1 MRCSCTGGIL
11 LTCILGLA
19 LTSRA
24 QEQKP
29 ASQKHRYTIAEY
41 NAYENAVKQAEP
53 EEQVQLLDEFVSKY
67 PASALLALV
76 YSQYSKA
83 YGEMKISARSS
94 NLRPNSSQCAMK
106 SQSRSNTQR
115 TIGWA
120 DAYIKMDAADPILAG
135 KAEDIALNGVHLL
148 EILKKPWGDARPGF

>member
-53 EEQVQLLDEFVSKY
+53 EKQVQLLDEFVSKY

-83 YGEMKISARSS
+83 YGEMKNFGKVIEFTTK
-94 NLRPNSSQCAMK
+94 LIAMGDEV
-106 SQSRSNTQR
+106 S
-115 TIGWA
+115 
-120 DAYIKMDAADPILAG
+120 
-135 KAEDIALNGVHLL
+135 IA
-148 EILKKPWGDARPGF
+148 